1 MDKRKPRSVKPAT
14 VSASA
19 DTWAANTYR
28 RYLKPHLTKRTIRR
42 AALVLIALFVLIP
55 VGTYAYYARDI
66 QDRERLMNR
75 NNTGI
80 ILKDRSGQAFYSSG
94 LLSTKDDVPLSRISD
109 YVEQAAIAS
118 E

>member
-1 MDKRKPRSVKPAT
+1 MDKRKPRSKKPAPI
-14 VSASA
+14 SASA
-19 DTWAANTYR
+19 DIWVISTYR
-28 RYLKPHLTKRTIRR
+28 RYLKPHLTKRNIRR
-42 AALVLIALFVLIP
+42 AVLVLLALFILIP

-94 LLSTKDDVPLSRISD
+94 LLSTKGD
-109 YVEQAAIAS
+109 
-118 E
+118 